1 MENLYKITGR
11 KGIDDLKSLYAFV
24 GNSQGDSSASNSIEE
39 YQAAKGWM
47 SFVFDCNLTQEA
59 IEEEI
64 QKRKSWNDAY
74 IKELKEDFIKTL
86 SNEFS
91 GGYIIVAPDKKGLIV
106 DFSLDI
112 SVYDAITEKLKI
124 KK

>member
-1 MENLYKITGR
+1 MSKKTINVFEIHRAGEEIEILEVGCEYARTIKNGINIHGTGTVIPHIVMDKSDAMILKDGRIAICYKI
-11 KGIDDLKSLYAFV
+11 S
-24 GNSQGDSSASNSIEE
+24 
-39 YQAAKGWM
+39 
-47 SFVFDCNLTQEA
+47 
-59 IEEEI
+59 
-64 QKRKSWNDAY
+64 Y

-91 GGYIIVAPDKKGLIV
+91 GGYIIVAPDKKGLIA

>member
-11 KGIDDLKSLYAFV
+11 KGINDLKSLYAFV

-47 SFVFDCNLTQEA
+47 SFVFDCELTQEA

-74 IKELKEDFIKTL
+74 IKELKETGEYGKVYFI
-86 SNEFS
+86 NVQVE
-91 GGYIIVAPDKKGLIV
+91 
-106 DFSLDI
+106 LDPI
-112 SVYDAITEKLKI
+112 YDAPTKSAPVAESFRMEFLDLSKHK
-124 KK
+124 

>member
-47 SFVFDCNLTQEA
+47 SFVFTCELTQEA

-74 IKELKEDFIKTL
+74 IKELKETGEYGKIYYVNIQL
-86 SNEFS
+86 E
-91 GGYIIVAPDKKGLIV
+91 
-106 DFSLDI
+106 LDPI
-112 SVYDAITEKLKI
+112 YDAPTKSAPVAESFRMEFLDLSKHK
-124 KK
+124 

>member
-11 KGIDDLKSLYAFV
+11 KGINDLKSLYAFV

-47 SFVFDCNLTQEA
+47 SFVFDCELTQEA

-64 QKRKSWNDAY
+64 QKRKSWNETY
-74 IKELKEDFIKTL
+74 IKELKETGEYGKVYFI
-86 SNEFS
+86 NVQVE
-91 GGYIIVAPDKKGLIV
+91 
-106 DFSLDI
+106 LDPI
-112 SVYDAITEKLKI
+112 YDAPTKSAPVAESFRMEFLDLSKHK
-124 KK
+124 

>member
-11 KGIDDLKSLYAFV
+11 KGINDLKSLYAFV

-47 SFVFDCNLTQEA
+47 IFVFDCELTQEA

-64 QKRKSWNDAY
+64 QKRKSWNETY
-74 IKELKEDFIKTL
+74 IKELKETGEYGKVYFI
-86 SNEFS
+86 NVQVE
-91 GGYIIVAPDKKGLIV
+91 
-106 DFSLDI
+106 LDPI
-112 SVYDAITEKLKI
+112 YDAPTKITPAAESFRMEFLDLSKL
-124 KK
+124 

>member
-47 SFVFDCNLTQEA
+47 SFVFDCKLTQEA

-64 QKRKSWNDAY
+64 QKRKAWNESY
-74 IKELKEDFIKTL
+74 IKELEETEEYGKVYFI
-86 SNEFS
+86 NVE
-91 GGYIIVAPDKKGLIV
+91 VE
-106 DFSLDI
+106 LDPI
-112 SVYDAITEKLKI
+112 YDAPI
-124 KK
+124 KSTPAAESFRMEFLDLSKHK

>member
-64 QKRKSWNDAY
+64 QNRKSWNDAY
-74 IKELKEDFIKTL
+74 IKELKETEEYGKVYFI
-86 SNEFS
+86 NIQVE
-91 GGYIIVAPDKKGLIV
+91 
-106 DFSLDI
+106 LDPI
-112 SVYDAITEKLKI
+112 YDAPTKSTPVAESFRMGFLDLSKL
-124 KK
+124 

>member
-1 MENLYKITGR
+1 MSKKTINVFEIHRAGEEIEILEVGSEYARTIKNGINIHGTGTVIPHIVMDKSDAIILKDGRIAICYKI
-11 KGIDDLKSLYAFV
+11 S
-24 GNSQGDSSASNSIEE
+24 
-39 YQAAKGWM
+39 
-47 SFVFDCNLTQEA
+47 
-59 IEEEI
+59 
-64 QKRKSWNDAY
+64 Y

-91 GGYIIVAPDKKGLIV
+91 GGYIIVAPDKKGLIA

-112 SVYDAITEKLKI
+112 SVYDTITEKLKI

>member
-1 MENLYKITGR
+1 MSKKTINVFEIHRADAEIEILEVGHEYAKTIKNGITIQHIVKAKSNVITLKDGKKVICYK
-11 KGIDDLKSLYAFV
+11 V
-24 GNSQGDSSASNSIEE
+24 
-39 YQAAKGWM
+39 
-47 SFVFDCNLTQEA
+47 SF
-59 IEEEI
+59 
-64 QKRKSWNDAY
+64 

-91 GGYIIVAPDKKGLIV
+91 GGYIIITPDKKGLIV

>member
-11 KGIDDLKSLYAFV
+11 KGINDLKSLYAFV

-47 SFVFDCNLTQEA
+47 SFVFDCELTQEA

-64 QKRKSWNDAY
+64 QKRKSWNETY
-74 IKELKEDFIKTL
+74 IKELKETGEYGKVYFI
-86 SNEFS
+86 NVQVE
-91 GGYIIVAPDKKGLIV
+91 
-106 DFSLDI
+106 LDPI
-112 SVYDAITEKLKI
+112 YDAPTKSTPVAESFRMEFLDLSKHK
-124 KK
+124 

>member
-11 KGIDDLKSLYAFV
+11 KGIDDLKGLYAFV

-47 SFVFDCNLTQEA
+47 SFVFTCELTQES

-74 IKELKEDFIKTL
+74 IKELKETGEYGKIYYVNIQVELDPIYDTPIKSTPAAGSFRMEFLDL
-86 SNEFS
+86 S
-91 GGYIIVAPDKKGLIV
+91 KHK
-106 DFSLDI
+106 
-112 SVYDAITEKLKI
+112 
-124 KK
+124 

>member
-1 MENLYKITGR
+1 MELYKITGR
-11 KGIDDLKSLYAFV
+11 KGINDLKSLYAFV

-47 SFVFDCNLTQEA
+47 SFVFGCELTQEA

-74 IKELKEDFIKTL
+74 IKELKETEEYGKVYFINVQVELYPIYDTPTKITPAAESFRVEFLDL
-86 SNEFS
+86 S
-91 GGYIIVAPDKKGLIV
+91 KHK
-106 DFSLDI
+106 
-112 SVYDAITEKLKI
+112 
-124 KK
+124 

>member
-1 MENLYKITGR
+1 MSKKTINVFEIHRAGEEIEILEVGSEYTKTIKNGIVIPHIVMDKSVAAILENGRIAICYKI
-11 KGIDDLKSLYAFV
+11 SF
-24 GNSQGDSSASNSIEE
+24 IE
-39 YQAAKGWM
+39 
-47 SFVFDCNLTQEA
+47 
-59 IEEEI
+59 
-64 QKRKSWNDAY
+64 
-74 IKELKEDFIKTL
+74 ELKEEFIKTL

-91 GGYIIVAPDKKGLIV
+91 GAYIIIAPDKKGLIA

>member
-1 MENLYKITGR
+1 MSKKTINVFEIHSADSEIEILEVGYEYAKTIKNGTVIPHIVMDKSDVAILKDGRKAICYKI
-11 KGIDDLKSLYAFV
+11 
-24 GNSQGDSSASNSIEE
+24 
-39 YQAAKGWM
+39 
-47 SFVFDCNLTQEA
+47 SF
-59 IEEEI
+59 
-64 QKRKSWNDAY
+64 

-91 GGYIIVAPDKKGLIV
+91 GGYIIITPDKKGLIV

-112 SVYDAITEKLKI
+112 SFYAAITEKLKI